1 MASEV
6 NTRSLSVEDFSLR
19 FGRYN
24 RNVLTFAFRLR
35 RFFRHPV
42 AAAGLHQTANQGP
55 SRPALCQGRMTAG
68 RSARRLRNSHVPH
81 AGLSKRGAHAPK
93 GGPSSVPARRAG
105 SLGPSRRLPIHRV
118 VSAEPRRGL
127 IQATRSGLRALGC
140 IAGSTSQTF
149 GCLQHPRLRSSL
161 ACLSSASSSPARS
174 AKLDHGSCMM
184 YFSCSELPARGP
196 ACLACAGRSQGTSR
210 PRR

>member
-55 SRPALCQGRMTAG
+55 SRPALRQGWTTAG
-68 RSARRLRNSHVPH
+68 RFAWRLRNSHVPH
-81 AGLSKRGAHAPK
+81 AGLSRRGAHAPK

-105 SLGPSRRLPIHRV
+105 SLGLSRHLPIQR

-174 AKLDHGSCMM
+174 AKLGHGSCMM
-184 YFSCSELPARGP
+184 YFSCSELPTRGP